1 MNELLFR
8 PRHSKYLSDVEK
20 IADEQIKNK
29 VNGLFLKKMKFNVI
43 FRILMPII
51 NQDRLWFGV

>member
-1 MNELLFR
+1 MNELLLR
-8 PRHSKYLSDVEK
+8 PRNSKYLSDIEK
-20 IADEQIKNK
+20 IADEQIKKK

-43 FRILMPII
+43 FRILRPIT